1 MNKKRTILT
10 LSNSAIKQIKSIMSE
25 NKDAIGL
32 RIFITTKG
40 CSGLSY
46 SMEYVSKKVDCDE
59 EINQDNVRIFIDPKA
74 IMFIIGT
81 EMDYRYSNL
90 ESGFLFINPNEKGKC
105 GCGESFHV

>member
-1 MNKKRTILT
+1 MHKKKSILT
-10 LSNSAIKQIKSIMSE
+10 LSNAAIKQIKSIMSE
-25 NKDAIGL
+25 NKDSIGL

-46 SMEYVSKKVDCDE
+46 SMEYVSKKIDFDE
-59 EINQDNVRIFIDPKA
+59 EINQNGIRLFIDPKA

-81 EMDYRYSNL
+81 EMDYKDSNL
-90 ESGFLFINPNEKGKC
+90 ESGFLFTNPNEKGKC